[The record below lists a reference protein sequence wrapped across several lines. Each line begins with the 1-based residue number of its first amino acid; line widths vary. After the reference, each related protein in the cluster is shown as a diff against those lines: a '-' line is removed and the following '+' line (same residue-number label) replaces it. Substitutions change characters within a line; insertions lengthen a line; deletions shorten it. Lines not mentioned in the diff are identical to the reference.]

1 MEEFN
6 ETPFEE
12 ERTRHIEAAEGAAAE
27 VSGLLAD
34 LVRHTRDLRS
44 LVTEQPL
51 KEWRGVVHQLE
62 AVIALYRSENG
73 RARDLDPSSIPAF
86 SRRVRLGMQ
95 IDAAAES
102 PHPET
107 RDSEDYERERR
118 ELKERF
124 EDARQRFTEEA
135 LA

>member
-1 MEEFN
+1 
-6 ETPFEE
+6 
-12 ERTRHIEAAEGAAAE
+12 
-27 VSGLLAD
+27 
-34 LVRHTRDLRS
+34 
-44 LVTEQPL
+44 VTEQPL

-73 RARDLDPSSIPAF
+73 RARDQDPSSIPAF

-95 IDAAAES
+95 IDPAAVS

-124 EDARQRFTEEA
+124 EGARQRFTEEA